1 LSCFAWQSGRTHGL
15 RRCRYVSHY
24 LLLLYAIVKPFM
36 TRACCPLV

>member
-1 LSCFAWQSGRTHGL
+1 VF
-15 RRCRYVSHY
+15 HY